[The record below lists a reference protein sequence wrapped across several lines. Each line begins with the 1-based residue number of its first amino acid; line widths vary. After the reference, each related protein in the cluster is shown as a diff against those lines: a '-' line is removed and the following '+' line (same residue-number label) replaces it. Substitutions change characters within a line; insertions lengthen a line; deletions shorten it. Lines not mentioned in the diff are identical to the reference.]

1 MVKKA
6 VLSVLISE
14 STKKALDKEAA
25 KEHRSTASLVEII
38 LQDWLQAR
46 LSGAPRKYLT
56 PPQLAAGGRLLDM
69 LMPNGKTLAEC
80 TGEELKAIE
89 EAYSA
94 LWPR

>member
-6 VLSVLISE
+6 ALSVRISE
-14 STKKALDKEAA
+14 FTKKALDEEAA
-25 KEHRSTASLVEII
+25 KERRSTASLVEII

-46 LSGAPRKYLT
+46 LSGAPRKY
-56 PPQLAAGGRLLDM
+56 

>member
-6 VLSVLISE
+6 ALSVRISE
-14 STKKALDKEAA
+14 FTKKALDEEAA
-25 KEHRSTASLVEII
+25 KERRSTASLVEII

-80 TGEELKAIE
+80 TGEQLKAIE